1 MIFEIEIEV
10 RFRHF
15 SLTLKTFW
23 RLIKVESMNIY
34 FEQKPT
40 LRWPFSSKFHHC
52 GHAKKGTKKESEP
65 KPTAEDLD
73 KEMDDYMKA
82 RSK

>member
-1 MIFEIEIEV
+1 MIFDIEIEV

-15 SLTLKTFW
+15 LTAYKSRIEEHL
-23 RLIKVESMNIY
+23 
-34 FEQKPT
+34 KPT
-40 LRWPFSSKFHHC
+40 HSWPFSSKFHHW
-52 GHAKKGTKKESEP
+52 GHAKKGGRGTKKESEP